1 MANVRKLKRAVIRE
15 ELVAITGDFIK
26 AVLLAQFLY
35 WAERVEDFDE
45 YRKQENERAAAE
57 GKEPQEL
64 SHGWIYKSAESL
76 AEETMLGLSKSNV
89 LKHIDALLQMGFID
103 RRTNPE
109 HKMDRTYQ
117 YRVNLNAVA
126 NALED
131 QGYSL
136 EGYTLSARRSPAA
149 EHASSKTEHRSSKTE
164 HAGSETEQQYQRLL
178 TEITSESLNT
188 QEKENIKEKEAAEA
202 ESSGKEQGQERDTD
216 FVAQV
221 VAHLNEVSGSSF
233 RAQTE
238 STRKAIL
245 ARRGEGYGLEDFRSV
260 IDDRWAQWKGSDME
274 QYMRPDTLFRPSK
287 FESYL
292 SEAKKHAKASGRSP
306 YNPERSVGLSDL
318 VEYPPCSGR
327 YRPWW
332 EVPEKERAQYER
344 N

>member
-1 MANVRKLKRAVIRE
+1 MATGKRFYWLKLK
-15 ELVAITGDFIK
+15 
-26 AVLLAQFLY
+26 
-35 WAERVEDFDE
+35 EDFFDE
-45 YRKQENERAAAE
+45 DPISWIEEQEN
-57 GKEPQEL
+57 GKEYCL
-64 SHGWIYKSAESL
+64 FYLKLCLKSLKTDGVLMRTVGDIFVPYDIKKL
-76 AEETMLGLSKSNV
+76 AEITRTDIDTAMVAMQLFEKIGLVQILENGEFYVS
-89 LKHIDALLQMGFID
+89 LLSQM
-103 RRTNPE
+103 
-109 HKMDRTYQ
+109 
-117 YRVNLNAVA
+117 V
-126 NALED
+126 
-131 QGYSL
+131 
-136 EGYTLSARRSPAA
+136 
-149 EHASSKTEHRSSKTE
+149 
-164 HAGSETEQQYQRLL
+164 GSETDYAEKKRGQRLQNSKKNL
-178 TEITSESLNT
+178 IGSGDNVPDKGGDNVPKNVPTEYRDKEYRELEIESNT
-188 QEKENIKEKEAAEA
+188 QEKENIKEKEVHEA
-202 ESSGKEQGQERDTD
+202 ESSGEERGQESDTD

-221 VAHLNEVSGSSF
+221 IAHLNEVSGSSF